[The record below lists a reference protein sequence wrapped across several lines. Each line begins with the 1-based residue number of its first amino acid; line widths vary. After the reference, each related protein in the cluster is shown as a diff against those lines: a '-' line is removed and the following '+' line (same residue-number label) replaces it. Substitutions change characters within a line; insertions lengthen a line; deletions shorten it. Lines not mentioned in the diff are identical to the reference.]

1 MSELITLAN
10 AKIEA
15 ERAKLISALPTQIEN
30 LKRAEAARGNLR
42 SGHTLSEVTNICSR
56 SLDSLAEIIATQYR
70 WAAAQS
76 LLTTKSFVEELIRS
90 SRTQLE
96 PLFKSCADHIRR
108 EIAFVGAPNT
118 EPELIGRLETKRGE
132 VSTEVELALRT
143 TFAERKRGIARALGS
158 AASGWVSKLFSG
170 GLPRP

>member
-1 MSELITLAN
+1 MSELVTIAN

-30 LKRAEAARGNLR
+30 LKRAEGARGNAR
-42 SGHTLSEVTNICSR
+42 SGHTLSEVANICSH
-56 SLDSLAEIIATQYR
+56 SLGSLAEVIATQYR

-76 LLTTKSFVEELIRS
+76 LLTTKSFVEELIHS

-108 EIAFVGAPNT
+108 EIAFVGVPNA
-118 EPELIGRLETKRGE
+118 ERELIGRLEAKRGE
-132 VSTEVELALRT
+132 VATEIELALRT
-143 TFAERKRGIARALGS
+143 TFAERKRGIVRALGS
-158 AASGWVSKLFSG
+158 AASGWLSKLFSG
-170 GLPRP
+170 GVPKP